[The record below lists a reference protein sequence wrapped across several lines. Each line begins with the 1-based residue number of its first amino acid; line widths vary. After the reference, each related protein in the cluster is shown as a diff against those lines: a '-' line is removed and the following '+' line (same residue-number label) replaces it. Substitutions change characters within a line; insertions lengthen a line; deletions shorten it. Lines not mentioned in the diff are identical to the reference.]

1 MTSAKQIIEDA
12 QEAVKAIDLDHC
24 SCGSPI
30 THPADDPE
38 LAHELHQFYDDL
50 NKALAKHIRRAG
62 KKELNF
68 SMVWT
73 ADAIAMLLINLLRKT
88 ADVEFSIDNIREVI
102 DPLIEANV
110 EFFLEEDDLH
120 NQDP

>member
-1 MTSAKQIIEDA
+1 MTSAKQIIEEA

-30 THPADDPE
+30 SHPADDPE
-38 LAHELHQFYDDL
+38 LAHELHKFYEDL

-62 KKELNF
+62 KKDLNF

-73 ADAIAMLLINLLRKT
+73 ADTIAMMLINLLRKT
-88 ADVEFSIDNIREVI
+88 TETEFSVEGMREAI

-110 EFFLEEDDLH
+110 EYFLNEEEDLH
-120 NQDP
+120 